1 MFIRL
6 RGCTGYS
13 AHMLKVYNNSTMAF
27 HDVAR
32 LFIIESSSPV
42 PTMHRKAVSA
52 SDEIGG
58 QIDATDSSERGTD
71 NTGFATDSENKDNN
85 TEFERDRETHIRV
98 RDRIL
103 KQDTI
108 GPPAS
113 RWRADSCPRL
123 RVS

>member
-1 MFIRL
+1 MF
-6 RGCTGYS
+6 
-13 AHMLKVYNNSTMAF
+13 F

-42 PTMHRKAVSA
+42 LAMQRKTVSA
-52 SDEIGG
+52 SVEIDGLF
-58 QIDATDSSERGTD
+58 DAADSSERGTD
-71 NTGFATDSENKDNN
+71 NKGFATDSENKDNN

-103 KQDTI
+103 NRATI
-108 GPPAS
+108 GPLAR